1 MSPTATLS
9 LIESVAREVLAEKA
23 NPSAVM
29 DQTLDALVKNGSLNK
44 INATLHKKLEPAF
57 RKYIAAALKKGNVQE
72 QQDDDFR
79 TGREIGTAV
88 KQGAQSARTAAGRL
102 ASAGAE
108 DVRTA
113 AARLAAAIPGGMG
126 TELGALYSASRDVNV
141 DPKTRFWI
149 TVALINLV
157 AGNFGLPDYISG
169 LVLDVIAA
177 PAEAIPLVGGI
188 LADIV
193 RATLSP
199 FQGLDDAALLMWAK
213 RKAKKANLPAA
224 KHYAEFEKWGKFPE
238 GSMTPQKAKQLAD
251 PSPSASHN
259 MFQATTKGM
268 GRRREESIMKKSELM
283 KIIREEVEVIL
294 TNAEAVEMFDL
305 DPDML
310 QEMALTEAPEGKGCA
325 ESEGGS
331 GCIKKKGDQW
341 VIMNNKKGGIF
352 RKCDSEA
359 HCEEILDAFH
369 AAKG

>member
-1 MSPTATLS
+1 MSPTTTLS
-9 LIESVAREVLAEKA
+9 LIESIAREVLAEKA
-23 NPSAVM
+23 NPNALM
-29 DQTLDALVKNGSLNK
+29 DQTLDALAKNGSLNK

-72 QQDDDFR
+72 QQQDDFR
-79 TGREIGTAV
+79 TGRKIGSAI
-88 KQGAQSARTAAGRL
+88 KQGAEGT
-102 ASAGAE
+102 
-108 DVRTA
+108 RTA

-157 AGNFGLPDYISG
+157 AGNFGLPDDISG

>member
-29 DQTLDALVKNGSLNK
+29 DQTLDALAKNGSLNK

-72 QQDDDFR
+72 QEQDDFR
-79 TGREIGTAV
+79 TGRKIGSAI
-88 KQGAQSARTAAGRL
+88 KQGAE
-102 ASAGAE
+102 GA
-108 DVRTA
+108 RTA

-141 DPKTRFWI
+141 NPKTRFWI
-149 TVALINLV
+149 TVALLNLV
-157 AGNFGLPDYISG
+157 AGNFGLPDDMSG
-169 LVLDVIAA
+169 LVLDVVAA
-177 PAEAIPLVGGI
+177 PAEAIPFVGGI
-188 LADIV
+188 IGDVI

-199 FQGLDDAALLMWAK
+199 FHGLDDAALLMWAK
-213 RKAKKANLPAA
+213 RKAKKAKLPAA

-238 GSMTPQKAKQLAD
+238 GSMTPLKAKQAAD
-251 PSPSASHN
+251 PSPSAPHN
-259 MFQATTKGM
+259 MFQATTRGLGK
-268 GRRREESIMKKSELM
+268 RRKESIMKKSELM
-283 KIIREEVEVIL
+283 RIIKEEVEVIL

-305 DPDML
+305 DPDTL

>member
-29 DQTLDALVKNGSLNK
+29 DQTLDALAKNGSLNK

-72 QQDDDFR
+72 QQQDDFR
-79 TGREIGTAV
+79 TGRKIGSAI
-88 KQGAQSARTAAGRL
+88 KQGAKGT
-102 ASAGAE
+102 
-108 DVRTA
+108 RTA

-126 TELGALYSASRDVNV
+126 TELGALYSASRDLDV

-149 TVALINLV
+149 TVAFLNLV
-157 AGNFGLPDYISG
+157 AGNFGIPDDISG
-169 LVLDVIAA
+169 LVQSA
-177 PAEAIPLVGGI
+177 AEAIPLVGGI
-188 LADIV
+188 LADFV
-193 RATLSP
+193 RDT
-199 FQGLDDAALLMWAK
+199 FIQGLDDAALLMWAK
-213 RKAKKANLPAA
+213 RKAKKAKLPAA

-238 GSMTPQKAKQLAD
+238 GSMTPLKAKQAAD
-251 PSPSASHN
+251 LSPSAPHN

-268 GRRREESIMKKSELM
+268 GKRRKESIMKKSELM
-283 KIIREEVEVIL
+283 RIIKEEVEVIL

-305 DPDML
+305 DPDTL